1 LRLFAPDLS
10 DNRIER
16 RREQEAESRAVLFF
30 GMTVSPPAHLR
41 SFSSFSP
48 RFELRRFGNEFLREH
63 AHLFGIEG
71 QWVR

>member
-1 LRLFAPDLS
+1 
-10 DNRIER
+10 
-16 RREQEAESRAVLFF
+16 
-30 GMTVSPPAHLR
+30 MTVSPPAHLR